1 VSSIATRLRR
11 AVPVALAMSLL
22 LVTACSSQK
31 EGTTPAAG
39 SSGSGGAACA
49 NAAQAQQEYAKT
61 WQTAEQQLGL
71 SGLQPPSINVCDVD
85 TSKYKKS
92 PQNGRYK
99 IALAAQGPTNSWALE
114 NEEAFKFHAE
124 QRGVD
129 VLYASANGDATKQ
142 VDNIQQLSS
151 QSPDAMVVVPMGPG
165 ITGQVRAAA
174 QQGIPVVLCAGRLE
188 GDSGAVSTV
197 ARSYELQATLWAEW
211 LIKQLGGKGNVAML
225 SGIAGVPT
233 AEYQKTAAEKVF
245 AQHPDIKVVTKQYT
259 DWSPTKAKTVAA
271 NLVAKYPS
279 LDGIWSD
286 SAISDLGVVEAY
298 KQAGKQAPPMTGDS
312 SNAFLKA
319 VKGSNV
325 KFALSAFPPEQSM
338 KCLDVALD
346 ALAGKPV
353 PNIVNVESAA
363 FTNAEIDK
371 YVRPECSDNLWIPSS
386 LPNELLTKLK
396 LC

>member
-1 VSSIATRLRR
+1 
-11 AVPVALAMSLL
+11 MSLL
-22 LVTACSSQK
+22 LLAACSSQK

-39 SSGSGGAACA
+39 SGGSSGGCA

-71 SGLQPPSINVCDVD
+71 SGLKPPSINVCDVD
-85 TSKYKKS
+85 TTKYKKS

-99 IALAAQGPTNSWALE
+99 IAFAAQGPTNSWALE
-114 NEEAFKFHAE
+114 NEEAFKYHAE

-142 VDNIQQLSS
+142 VDNIQQLAS
-151 QSPDAMVVVPMGPG
+151 QNPDAMVVVPMGPG
-165 ITGQVRAAA
+165 ITGQVHAAA

-188 GDSGAVSTV
+188 GDSGAISTV

-233 AEYQKTAAEKVF
+233 AEYQKTAAEQVF

-271 NLVAKYPS
+271 NLVAKYPN

-319 VKGSNV
+319 VKGANV

-363 FTNAEIDK
+363 YTNADIDK
-371 YVRPECSDNLWIPSS
+371 YVKPECSENLWIPTS
-386 LPNELLTKLK
+386 LPSELLTKLK